1 MRLDDLQTGMVITGQ
16 ISARSVAV
24 PSPGDAITYTVT
36 LNLEDGPVQLVGVAP
51 QRNARWDTYM
61 PEGNDGELP
70 KLYPFPIGHKVM
82 VHVERR
88 GDGSISLIIA
98 DGEVPAFGGCS

>member
-16 ISARSVAV
+16 IVSSTASAPSVPESV
-24 PSPGDAITYTVT
+24 SYTVSM
-36 LNLEDGPVQLVGVAP
+36 NLEDGPVQLAGVAP
-51 QRNARWDTYM
+51 QRYSRWTSYM
-61 PEGNDGELP
+61 PLGDDGEEPL
-70 KLYPFPIGHKVM
+70 LNPFPPGHKVM

-98 DGEVPAFGGCS
+98 DGEVPAFGGCP